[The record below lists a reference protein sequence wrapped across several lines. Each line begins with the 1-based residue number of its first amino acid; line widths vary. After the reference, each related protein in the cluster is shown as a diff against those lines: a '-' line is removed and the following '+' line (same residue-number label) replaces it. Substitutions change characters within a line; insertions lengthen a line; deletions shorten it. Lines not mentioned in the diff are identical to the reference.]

1 MKLTTRKLIV
11 GMGTLLLGL
20 TSVSSNAAP
29 FGFWATD
36 GWTSFAVTPV
46 NEDGQI
52 GPGGGGQLFDAEYL
66 YFKQSLNTLSIG
78 LQAGF
83 DIVDGHVFY
92 NTSTVDNYYT
102 GDLGLSFDG
111 NTSTYEYAVD
121 WGLLTRDYSNA
132 KVDIGSGTGIDPAG
146 FYAVSGWNNNV
157 YSGHTISNPFAMT
170 DGTLVSSLSSNL
182 AGSGV
187 VGGQTSYWRT
197 VTFDIS
203 SLGLTGPTAMNAH
216 WTMSCG
222 NDFINGSASFTPP
235 PPVPEPSSFV
245 LMMLS
250 LMGLGWA
257 GKKRLAA

>member
-1 MKLTTRKLIV
+1 MKLTTRKLIL

-20 TSVSSNAAP
+20 TSASSNAAP
-29 FGFWATD
+29 FGFWAVD
-36 GWTSFAVTPV
+36 GWTPFTLTTAG
-46 NEDGQI
+46 EDGQI
-52 GPGGGGQLFDAEYL
+52 GPGGGGQPFDAEGL
-66 YFKQSLNTLSIG
+66 YFKQSGNSVSIG

-83 DIVDGHVFY
+83 NLITGYVYSSVNPKH
-92 NTSTVDNYYT
+92 YYA
-102 GDLGLSFDG
+102 GDLALSFDG

-121 WGLLTRDYSNA
+121 YGLLTKDYQLDL
-132 KVDIGSGTGIDPAG
+132 VDADPGVGDGIDNAG
-146 FYAVSGWNNNV
+146 FYSVSTWNNDV
-157 YSGHTISNPFAMT
+157 YAGHAAQAAPFAMT
-170 DGTLVSSLSSNL
+170 AGSLVNSLTSNMS
-182 AGSGV
+182 GSGV

-197 VTFDIS
+197 VTFDVS
-203 SLGLTGPTAMNAH
+203 SLGLIGATTLNAH

-222 NDFINGSASFTPP
+222 NDVIKGTTIFT